1 MSSPPASP
9 QVGFIANLAN
19 EANHDVV
26 EKALMA
32 LGCMEHRGGCSAD
45 DDSGDGAGL
54 MTNLPWELFK
64 QDLPEL
70 KEASTGCGAP
80 ATWGCFQGLRSPHN
94 AYTWQGRRITR
105 GLEFEMGWG

>member
-1 MSSPPASP
+1 M
-9 QVGFIANLAN
+9 GFIANLAN
-19 EANHDVV
+19 EPNHDVV

-64 QDLPEL
+64 QDLPDL
-70 KEASTGCGAP
+70 KEANTG
-80 ATWGCFQGLRSPHN
+80 
-94 AYTWQGRRITR
+94 YV
-105 GLEFEMGWG
+105 